1 MNDADLLSIFR
12 DEVSEYI
19 AALND
24 GLMKVEMIEGE
35 EQYEL
40 LREMNRFAHS
50 MKGAARAVGLSLI
63 ETTSHYMEDIF
74 HSALEQGLHISP
86 DIADNIYDGLDLIQ
100 NVMDGNENDEAVV
113 SEVLANLEVVVV
125 QGAISLDEDDK
136 EEDAPP
142 PAHSNGDKRKKTT
155 DSREFPVVEAKQD
168 KRDTKPVPMPER
180 KPYDPDKHPTEENL
194 KVTVPPEQPEDVDV
208 LPTMVMRPAE
218 ETIRVA
224 VSKLD
229 HLMAE
234 TSELVVARMQGAE
247 RYERADDLRE
257 MLADWQR
264 EWRSV
269 RTAYIRLVRRVQDAS
284 REAAPELTTLFKFL
298 ETNQRYLA
306 ESNRHLGQ
314 LTQLLLQDNLHLT
327 ALSDQLQDDVSL
339 LRMMP
344 FGTIVGAFQRMVRDL
359 ARDTRKSIHLEVSGH
374 HVEVDKTV
382 LDALKDP
389 LLHLLRNAVDHGIE
403 TPADREKAGKA
414 PTGRIEAT
422 IEQRGSEIIIRVID
436 DGHGMDPRVIRR
448 KAIAKGVIDETE
460 AANLS
465 DEEARL
471 LIFHSGFSTMDE
483 VTSLSGRGL
492 GMDIVRERVESLRG
506 RVSVQSELGV
516 GTTVSLNVPVS
527 LTRIRCILLQLGN
540 EQYAVPSIMISRME
554 TFRRQ
559 AVYTTEGRNLI
570 NISEHPMP
578 LVSLSDILDA
588 PTRTDENSEW
598 VNVVVLQAADRS
610 AAFEVDALSSELEL
624 VLKPLGPE
632 LVNTPY
638 IAGASLLGSGEV
650 VLVLDAND
658 LVRKASGAI
667 LPRRRAQFIQTTT
680 TSVVQALRVL
690 VVDDSITTRTL
701 EKNILETAGFDVHV
715 AIDGLEAWS
724 LLAETEIDVVIS
736 DVEMPNMNGLELTQ
750 KIKGNSQTRHLP
762 VVLLTSLAK
771 PEQREA
777 GLRAGADA
785 YLVKSRFDQG
795 ELLETIQSVL

>member
-35 EQYEL
+35 EQYTL

-50 MKGAARAVGLSLI
+50 MKGAARAVGLTLI

-86 DIADNIYDGLDLIQ
+86 DIADTIYDGLDLIQ
-100 NVMDGNENDEAVV
+100 NVMDGKENNEEVV

-125 QGAISLDEDDK
+125 QGAISLDDED
-136 EEDAPP
+136 EEVTPP
-142 PAHSNGDKRKKTT
+142 VKHNGDKRISTT
-155 DSREFPVVEAKQD
+155 DSREIPIVQT
-168 KRDTKPVPMPER
+168 KRDTKPVPITELP
-180 KPYDPDKHPTEENL
+180 DPDKDPTKETMRVRATPE
-194 KVTVPPEQPEDVDV
+194 PPEEVDV

-234 TSELVVARMQGAE
+234 TSELVVARMQGAD
-247 RYERADDLRE
+247 RYERADELRE
-257 MLADWQR
+257 TLSDWQR

-269 RTAYIRLVRRVQDAS
+269 RTAYIRLVRRVQDAT
-284 REAAPELTTLFKFL
+284 REAAPELRTLFKFL

-306 ESNRHLGQ
+306 ESNRHLSQ

-359 ARDTRKSIHLEVSGH
+359 ARDTHKSIHLEVSGH

-403 TPADREKAGKA
+403 KPADREKIGKA
-414 PTGRIEAT
+414 PTGRIEVT
-422 IEQRGSEIIIRVID
+422 IEQRGSEIIICVID
-436 DGHGMDPRVIRR
+436 DGHGMDSKTIRR
-448 KAIAKGVIDETE
+448 KAIAKGVIDEAS

-483 VTSLSGRGL
+483 VTALSGRGL

-516 GTTVSLNVPVS
+516 GTTVTLNVPVS
-527 LTRIRCILLQLGN
+527 LTRIRCILLQLGD

-554 TFRRQ
+554 TFRRDT
-559 AVYTTEGRNLI
+559 VYTTEGRSFI
-570 NISEHPMP
+570 NIKNHPLP
-578 LVSLSDILDA
+578 LVTLADILDA
-588 PTRTDENSEW
+588 PSQTDDDSEW

-650 VLVLDAND
+650 VIVLDAND

-667 LPRRRAQFIQTTT
+667 LPRRRTQFIQTTT
-680 TSVVQALRVL
+680 TAAVQALRVL

-701 EKNILETAGFDVHV
+701 EKNILETAGFDVYV

-724 LLAETEIDVVIS
+724 LLADVEIDVVIS